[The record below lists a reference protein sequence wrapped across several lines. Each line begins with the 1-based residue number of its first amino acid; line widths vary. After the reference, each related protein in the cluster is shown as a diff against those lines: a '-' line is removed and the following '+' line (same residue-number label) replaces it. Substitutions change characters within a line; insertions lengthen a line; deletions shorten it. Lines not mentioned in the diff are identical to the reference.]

1 MFDSRPFRW
10 LDSVKTSSGKKK
22 PSAGTL
28 LSIEALEARL
38 TPASV
43 TIPRVF
49 SLAQLD
55 AKSLQ
60 EPSSITPT
68 AVLSSTN
75 VTFTSANPADPL
87 YSGNNVPGTIGY
99 DPGSITISGGVASR
113 LVKVGSSVKGI
124 YVYGGTTAG
133 SASYLLELESGY
145 FSTLNIG
152 YSTSSDPVDGALNK
166 YLATQAPAPGIA
178 AQVQISSIVDD
189 VPSVIGI
196 VPTGGQTNDADIDI
210 FGTVSVALGAGETLN
225 VYRNG
230 VLDGIASV
238 NADLTWSYTPSTLSD
253 GGPYSFAARVEN
265 TTSALSGAFSN
276 GYEVSVI
283 DTTAPSAPT
292 FSSIGDD
299 TNIPTDR
306 ITSDRT
312 LTVTGTAGSAEA
324 GSTVKLYDYTNPS
337 LPVFLGSA
345 VVASDGSYSV
355 VTSSLPDGVY
365 PLRITATDVAGN
377 ESLPTNLNT
386 WTIDGTAPSAPNFS
400 SVSDDTNIPTDRITS
415 DRTLTVTGAPGSAEA
430 GSTVKLYDYTDP
442 LLPVFL
448 GSAVVAADGSYSVT
462 TSSLADGVYPLKITA
477 TDVAGNESA
486 ARSLGTWTID
496 GTAPSA
502 PGFTTVSEDTNI
514 PTDRVTSDR
523 TLTVTG
529 APGSALPGST
539 VNVYDNSTGSPVL
552 LGSAVVNPDGS
563 YSVTTSSL
571 PDGSYPLGITATDL
585 AGNESAQTSLGT
597 WTIDGAAPSAPN
609 FSSISEDTNI
619 TTDRITNDRTLTV
632 TGTAGSAE
640 AGSTVKLYDYTN
652 PSLPVFLGSAVV
664 ASDGSYSVV
673 TSSLPDGVYPLRV
686 TATDVAGNESLPTN
700 LNTWTIDGTA
710 ASAPNFSSVSDDTN
724 IPTDRI
730 TNDRTLTVT
739 GAPGSAEA
747 GSTVKLYDYT
757 DPLSPVFLGSAV
769 VAADGSYSVTTSSL
783 ADGVYPL
790 KITATDVAGNESGAR
805 NLGTWTI
812 DGTAPS
818 APGFSSVSD
827 DTNVPTD
834 RNTSD
839 RTLNVTGVPGSAE
852 PRSTVKLYDY
862 TNPASP
868 VFLGLAAVNSDGSY
882 SVTTSSLPDGVYPLR
897 ITATDVAGNES
908 LPTNLGDWT
917 IDGTSPAAP
926 TASNVSQDTGAS
938 PSDLLTNDNT
948 LTVTGTA
955 EPNSLVTIYDNGV
968 PVGTGM
974 ADANGDFSITTSV
987 LADGQHPLTMTATDL
1002 AGNVSLPAAL
1012 GTWTIDTI
1020 APLAPSITSVGDDT
1034 GIPGDGITTDTTPTV
1049 DGLAE
1054 PGSTVDVYVDGVLIG
1069 STTADPN
1076 TGAWSITFPALPLG
1090 NHSITA
1096 TATDL
1101 AGNTGPAC
1109 APTVIS
1115 IVPPFGSARLLQTL
1129 TMRVG
1134 TTGSLQLQTVNGAG
1148 PLSFALLSGALPTG
1162 LRLSSLR
1169 GIISGVPTNV
1179 ETRGVT
1185 VRATDAHGHT
1195 ADISVNIQVLAAFKP
1210 YLVAAG
1216 IGATNNV
1223 GTLPRQLINRT
1234 TYANGTAVALYDGTD
1249 NTARAQYVPFVGYRG
1264 EVRVALDDVN
1274 NDGRMDV
1281 LAVPAA
1287 GGAPVIR
1294 MMDVQTGATVRT
1306 FRAFS
1311 LSYLGGAFLTTGD
1324 VNNDGVRDI
1333 IASTGGG
1340 TQPRIVAFNGA
1351 TGAKLL
1357 DFTPFGSGFSAG
1369 VTVAVTD
1376 TNGDNSNEI
1385 IVGSG
1390 VGDRALIRIFDTVGL
1405 GLIRQFAPFGA
1416 TSRVGVSVAA
1426 GDIDNDGLS
1435 EIVAATMSAESRVTI
1450 WNAQS
1455 FRLKDNFFAYGQN
1468 DGQTPFPGGV
1478 RVAVEDYNRQGRG
1491 VLITGAGPL
1500 GFPHVRV
1507 WKVINGKTRAI
1518 ASFIAAEASDNRGI
1532 NIG

>member
-442 LLPVFL
+442 LL
-448 GSAVVAADGSYSVT
+448 
-462 TSSLADGVYPLKITA
+462 
-477 TDVAGNESA
+477 
-486 ARSLGTWTID
+486 
-496 GTAPSA
+496 
-502 PGFTTVSEDTNI
+502 
-514 PTDRVTSDR
+514 
-523 TLTVTG
+523 
-529 APGSALPGST
+529 
-539 VNVYDNSTGSPVL
+539 
-552 LGSAVVNPDGS
+552 
-563 YSVTTSSL
+563 
-571 PDGSYPLGITATDL
+571 
-585 AGNESAQTSLGT
+585 
-597 WTIDGAAPSAPN
+597 
-609 FSSISEDTNI
+609 
-619 TTDRITNDRTLTV
+619 
-632 TGTAGSAE
+632 
-640 AGSTVKLYDYTN
+640 
-652 PSLPVFLGSAVV
+652 
-664 ASDGSYSVV
+664 
-673 TSSLPDGVYPLRV
+673 
-686 TATDVAGNESLPTN
+686 
-700 LNTWTIDGTA
+700 
-710 ASAPNFSSVSDDTN
+710 
-724 IPTDRI
+724 
-730 TNDRTLTVT
+730 
-739 GAPGSAEA
+739 
-747 GSTVKLYDYT
+747 
-757 DPLSPVFLGSAV
+757 PVFLGSAV